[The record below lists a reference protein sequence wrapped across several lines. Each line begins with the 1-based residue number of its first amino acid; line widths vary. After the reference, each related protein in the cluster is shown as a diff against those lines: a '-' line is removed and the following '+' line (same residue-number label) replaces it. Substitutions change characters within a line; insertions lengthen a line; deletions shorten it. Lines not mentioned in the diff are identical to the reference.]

1 MEGFTL
7 ADRAK
12 LRTCPLE
19 LKMFHTQYV
28 GFTLFAED
36 VINATSC
43 ENRAQ
48 AHKMMGLMKKQNKKS
63 PKTKKKTAGGDNFVI
78 N

>member
-43 ENRAQ
+43 ENGAQ
-48 AHKMMGLMKKQNKKS
+48 AHKMMGLMKKN
-63 PKTKKKTAGGDNFVI
+63 KTKNPPKPKRKQQVVTI
-78 N
+78 LL

>member
-43 ENRAQ
+43 ENGAQ
-48 AHKMMGLMKKQNKKS
+48 AHKMMGSMKKTKQKIPQNQKENS
-63 PKTKKKTAGGDNFVI
+63 RW
-78 N
+78 

>member
-43 ENRAQ
+43 ENGAQ
-48 AHKMMGLMKKQNKKS
+48 AHKMMGLM
-63 PKTKKKTAGGDNFVI
+63 
-78 N
+78 